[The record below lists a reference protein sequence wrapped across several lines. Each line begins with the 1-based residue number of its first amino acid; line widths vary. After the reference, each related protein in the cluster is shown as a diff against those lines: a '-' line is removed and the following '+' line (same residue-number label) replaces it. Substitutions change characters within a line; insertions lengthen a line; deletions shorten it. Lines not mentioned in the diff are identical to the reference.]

1 MSAPNL
7 GSAVPPFAQRIP
19 QELRQ
24 TEKALSTLQIN
35 LGRLCNLACKHC
47 HLEAGPGRRELM
59 TRPVLDACLQ
69 LAREQNFPTVDVTGG
84 APEMHPDL
92 RKFLSDVRPFCQHLI
107 VRSNLVLLLE
117 PEYDSLP
124 GFFRDHSVELVCSL
138 PHYMAKSTDRV
149 RGDSVFERS
158 ITVLQRLNA
167 LGYGREERLVLD
179 LVFNP
184 GSAVLPPAQAEL
196 EAEYRNSLRRD
207 FGVAFN
213 ALLTLTNNPLGRF
226 GTFLERSGNLE
237 GYLNK
242 LCQAFNPATLPGM
255 MCRTQV
261 SVAWDGRLY
270 DCDFNQAAELPIDGG
285 STIFDWLGRPVGKR
299 PIRFG
304 QHCYAC
310 TAGQGSSCGGATA
323 AS

>member
-1 MSAPNL
+1 M
-7 GSAVPPFAQRIP
+7 
-19 QELRQ
+19 
-24 TEKALSTLQIN
+24 
-35 LGRLCNLACKHC
+35 
-47 HLEAGPGRRELM
+47 
-59 TRPVLDACLQ
+59 
-69 LAREQNFPTVDVTGG
+69 
-84 APEMHPDL
+84 
-92 RKFLSDVRPFCQHLI
+92 
-107 VRSNLVLLLE
+107 
-117 PEYDSLP
+117 
-124 GFFRDHSVELVCSL
+124 
-138 PHYMAKSTDRV
+138 
-149 RGDSVFERS
+149 
-158 ITVLQRLNA
+158 
-167 LGYGREERLVLD
+167 
-179 LVFNP
+179 
-184 GSAVLPPAQAEL
+184 PPAQAEL
-196 EAEYRNSLRRD
+196 EVEYRKSLQRD

-226 GTFLERSGNLE
+226 GTFLERSGKLE